1 MLGSPLWELRQAHQG
16 SLGHSSWARVPRT
29 STAPS
34 LFIQVVLWA
43 HSLHGKSPVVVR
55 IVWDLRLGQEE
66 SEGQLLPLDTG
77 SLGLSAGLPHA
88 APVGRQVPQLTE

>member
-55 IVWDLRLGQEE
+55 IV
-66 SEGQLLPLDTG
+66 
-77 SLGLSAGLPHA
+77 
-88 APVGRQVPQLTE
+88 